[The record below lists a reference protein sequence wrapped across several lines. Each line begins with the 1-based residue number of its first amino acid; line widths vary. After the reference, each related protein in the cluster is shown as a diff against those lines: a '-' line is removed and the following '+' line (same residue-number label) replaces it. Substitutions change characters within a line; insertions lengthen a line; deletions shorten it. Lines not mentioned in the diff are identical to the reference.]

1 MRKLLTA
8 VCLLVAVGSHAAS
21 QQKAL
26 QASWVHNDCL
36 IATAD
41 DMTTLANR
49 LIASQSVVA
58 WRGERLG
65 LEAVVQTDATNEP
78 LMLRLK
84 AKGKTASQWEAKAD
98 FLGWVLTDSFN
109 TCGNHPDNLEP
120 YLVPDII
127 GGGEQ
132 PKDCKLRPV
141 WCTIEVPYNCKT
153 GRYEWLLEVVG
164 SESKRTLARLPLR
177 VEVVGRTLPR
187 PQEQQFH
194 LDYWQQPYSVSRFY
208 NVPRWSQQH
217 YDLLRP
223 YLQMLARAGQKVVTT
238 VLFYE
243 PWGAQSN
250 DKFDAMVRTTR
261 EKDGTWSY
269 DYSVFD
275 HYVELCDSCGIN
287 KQINC
292 FSMVPWDMTFRYF
305 DAFSQQYIDLK
316 AKTDSPAYQEL
327 WTEFLKAFARHLKE
341 KGWFEKTCI
350 AMDER
355 GEKPMRD
362 AWNLV
367 QQAVPGMKMAMAGHH
382 TAELAENLYDFCIGY
397 NDRFTEEELRRR
409 HERGMVSTTYICCST
424 KRPNTFTNSHPV
436 EAVYIPLNAIANGF
450 DGYLHWSWMN
460 WTDDPLHDS
469 RFKFFAPGD
478 TYVIYPGPCS
488 SPKWERFIEGIQL
501 AEMVR
506 LRRQQ
511 LERSNTPAA
520 REQLNGLTA
529 ALAAFRDTDP
539 GTTEEIAEKVK
550 RLQELVNTK

>member
-1 MRKLLTA
+1 MRKLLSA
-8 VCLLVAVGSHAAS
+8 ICLLIAVGCHAAS

-36 IATAD
+36 IATTD

-58 WRGERLG
+58 WRGEHLG
-65 LEAVVQTDATNEP
+65 LEAVVQTDATSEP

-84 AKGKTASQWEAKAD
+84 AKGKTASLWEAKAD

-109 TCGNHPDNLEP
+109 TCGNHPDDLEP

-132 PKDCKLRPV
+132 PKECKLR
-141 WCTIEVPYNCKT
+141 TIEVPYNCKA
-153 GRYEWLLEVVG
+153 GRYEWQLEVVG

-275 HYVELCDSCGIN
+275 HYVELCDSCGIS

-327 WTEFLKAFARHLKE
+327 WTEFLKAFAQHLKE

-367 QQAVPGMKMAMAGHH
+367 QKAVPGMKMAMAGNH

-501 AEMVR
+501 AEKVR
-506 LRRQQ
+506 LVRQQ
-511 LERSNTPAA
+511 LERSNNSAA
-520 REQLNGLTA
+520 LEQLNA
-529 ALAAFRDTDP
+529 ALAAFRDIDP

-550 RLQELVNTK
+550 RLKESVNK

>member
-1 MRKLLTA
+1 MRKLLLA

-26 QASWVHNDCL
+26 QASWVQNDCL
-36 IATAD
+36 IAATD
-41 DMTTLANR
+41 EMTTLANR
-49 LIASQSVVA
+49 LIASQSVIA

-65 LEAVVQTDATNEP
+65 LEAVVQTDATSEP
-78 LMLRLK
+78 LALRLK

-109 TCGNHPDNLEP
+109 TCGNHPDDLEP

-127 GGGEQ
+127 GGEQ
-132 PKDCKLRPV
+132 PKECKLRPV
-141 WCTIEVPYNCKT
+141 WCTIEVPYNCKA
-153 GRYEWLLEVVG
+153 GRYEWQLEVVG

-269 DYSVFD
+269 DYTVFD

-327 WTEFLKAFARHLKE
+327 WTEFLKAFAQHLKE

-367 QQAVPGMKMAMAGHH
+367 QKAVPGMKMAMAGHH

-397 NDRFTEEELRRR
+397 LDRFTEKELRRR

-501 AEMVR
+501 AEKVR
-506 LRRQQ
+506 LVRQQ
-511 LERSNTPAA
+511 LERSNNSAA
-520 REQLNGLTA
+520 LEQLNA
-529 ALAAFRDTDP
+529 AIAAFRDIDP
-539 GTTEEIAEKVK
+539 GTTEEIAEKVA
-550 RLQELVNTK
+550 RLQELVNK

>member
-1 MRKLLTA
+1 MKRQTLILS
-8 VCLLVAVGSHAAS
+8 CLL
-21 QQKAL
+21 L
-26 QASWVHNDCL
+26 PL
-36 IATAD
+36 
-41 DMTTLANR
+41 TLLAQVQMAWTSKDK
-49 LIASQSVVA
+49 LIASDATMSVLPLEKTATVKA
-58 WRGERLG
+58 WRGERVG
-65 LEAVVQTDATNEP
+65 LEAVVKADAASEP
-78 LMLRLK
+78 LSLRLK
-84 AKGKTASQWEAKAD
+84 AKGKAARQWEAKAD

-109 TCGNHPDNLEP
+109 TCGNHPDNLPP

-132 PKDCKLRPV
+132 PDECRLRPL
-141 WCTIEVPYNCKT
+141 WCTLEVPYTCKA
-153 GRYEWLLEVVG
+153 GRYEWQLEVVG
-164 SESKRTLARLPLR
+164 RESRRTLARLPLR
-177 VEVVGRTLPR
+177 VEVVDRTLPR

-217 YDLLRP
+217 YNLLRP
-223 YLQMLARAGQKVVTT
+223 YLQLLARAGQKVVTT

-341 KGWFEKTCI
+341 NGWFEKTCI

-367 QQAVPGMKMAMAGHH
+367 QQAVPGMKMAMAGNH

-436 EAVYIPLNAIANGF
+436 EAVYIPLNAVANGF

-501 AEMVR
+501 AEKVR

-520 REQLNGLTA
+520 QEQLNALNA

-539 GTTEEIAEKVK
+539 GTTEEIAGKVK
-550 RLQELVNTK
+550 QLKEIVNK

>member
-1 MRKLLTA
+1 MTMRKLLLA

-26 QASWVHNDCL
+26 QASWVQNDCL
-36 IATAD
+36 IAATD
-41 DMTTLANR
+41 EMTTLANR

-65 LEAVVQTDATNEP
+65 LEAVVQTDATSEP
-78 LMLRLK
+78 LALRLK

-109 TCGNHPDNLEP
+109 TCGNHPDDLEP

-127 GGGEQ
+127 GGEQ
-132 PKDCKLRPV
+132 PKECKLRPV
-141 WCTIEVPYNCKT
+141 WCTIEVPYNCKA
-153 GRYEWLLEVVG
+153 GRYEWQLEVVG

-269 DYSVFD
+269 DYTVFD

-327 WTEFLKAFARHLKE
+327 WTEFLKAFAQHLKE

-367 QQAVPGMKMAMAGHH
+367 QKAVPGMKMAMAGHH

-397 NDRFTEEELRRR
+397 LDRFTEKELRRR

-501 AEMVR
+501 AEKVR

-511 LERSNTPAA
+511 LERCNTAA
-520 REQLNGLTA
+520 ALEQLNGLTA
-529 ALAAFRDTDP
+529 ALAAFRETDP
-539 GTTEEIAEKVK
+539 GTTEEIAEKVA
-550 RLQELVNTK
+550 RLQELVNR

>member
-1 MRKLLTA
+1 MRKLLLA

-26 QASWVHNDCL
+26 QASWVQNDCL

-65 LEAVVQTDATNEP
+65 LEAVVQTDATSEP
-78 LMLRLK
+78 LTLRLK
-84 AKGKTASQWEAKAD
+84 AKGKTASQWEAKAE

-109 TCGNHPDNLEP
+109 TCGNHPDDLEP

-132 PKDCKLRPV
+132 PKECKLRPV
-141 WCTIEVPYNCKT
+141 WCTLEVPYNCKA
-153 GRYEWLLEVVG
+153 GRYEWQLEVVG
-164 SESKRTLARLPLR
+164 SETKRTLARLPLR

-250 DKFDAMVRTTR
+250 DKFDAMVKTTR

-269 DYSVFD
+269 DYTVFD

-327 WTEFLKAFARHLKE
+327 WTEFLKAFAQHLKE

-367 QQAVPGMKMAMAGHH
+367 QKAVPGMKMAMAGHH

-397 NDRFTEEELRRR
+397 RDRFTEEELARR

-460 WTDDPLHDS
+460 WTDDP
-469 RFKFFAPGD
+469 
-478 TYVIYPGPCS
+478 YVIYPGPCS

-501 AEMVR
+501 AEKVR
-506 LRRQQ
+506 LVRQQ

-520 REQLNGLTA
+520 REQLNALTA
-529 ALAAFRDTDP
+529 ALAAFRDIDP
-539 GTTEEIAEKVK
+539 GTTEEIAEKVA
-550 RLQELVNTK
+550 RLQELVNK

>member
-1 MRKLLTA
+1 MRKLLLA

-26 QASWVHNDCL
+26 QASWVQNDCL
-36 IATAD
+36 IAATD
-41 DMTTLANR
+41 EMTTLANR

-65 LEAVVQTDATNEP
+65 LEAVVQTDATSEP
-78 LMLRLK
+78 LALRLK

-109 TCGNHPDNLEP
+109 TCGNHPDDLEP

-127 GGGEQ
+127 GGEQ
-132 PKDCKLRPV
+132 PKECKLRPV
-141 WCTIEVPYNCKT
+141 WCTIEVPYNCKA
-153 GRYEWLLEVVG
+153 GRYEWQLEVVG

-269 DYSVFD
+269 DYTVFD

-327 WTEFLKAFARHLKE
+327 WTEFLKAFAQHLKE

-367 QQAVPGMKMAMAGHH
+367 QKAVPGMKMAMAGHH

-397 NDRFTEEELRRR
+397 LDRFTEKELRRR

-501 AEMVR
+501 AEKVR

-511 LERSNTPAA
+511 LERCNTAA
-520 REQLNGLTA
+520 ALEQLNGLTA
-529 ALAAFRDTDP
+529 ALAAFRETDP
-539 GTTEEIAEKVK
+539 GTTEEIAEKVA
-550 RLQELVNTK
+550 RLQELVNR

>member
-1 MRKLLTA
+1 MRKLLLA

-26 QASWVHNDCL
+26 QASWVQNDCL
-36 IATAD
+36 IAATD
-41 DMTTLANR
+41 EMTTLANR

-65 LEAVVQTDATNEP
+65 LEAVVQTDATSEP
-78 LMLRLK
+78 LALRLK

-109 TCGNHPDNLEP
+109 TCGNHPDDLEP

-127 GGGEQ
+127 GGEQ
-132 PKDCKLRPV
+132 PKECKLRPV
-141 WCTIEVPYNCKT
+141 WCTIEVPYNCKA
-153 GRYEWLLEVVG
+153 GRYEWQLEVVG

-269 DYSVFD
+269 DYTVFD

-327 WTEFLKAFARHLKE
+327 WTEFLKAFAQHLKE

-367 QQAVPGMKMAMAGHH
+367 QKAVPGMKMAMAGHH

-397 NDRFTEEELRRR
+397 LDRFTEKELRRR

-501 AEMVR
+501 AEKVR
-506 LRRQQ
+506 LVRQQ
-511 LERSNTPAA
+511 LERSNNSAA
-520 REQLNGLTA
+520 LEQLNA
-529 ALAAFRDTDP
+529 AIAAFRDIDP
-539 GTTEEIAEKVK
+539 GTTEEIAEKVA
-550 RLQELVNTK
+550 RLQELVNK

>member
-1 MRKLLTA
+1 MRKLLLA

-26 QASWVHNDCL
+26 QASWVQNDCL
-36 IATAD
+36 IAATD
-41 DMTTLANR
+41 EMTTLANR

-65 LEAVVQTDATNEP
+65 LEAVVQTDATSEP
-78 LMLRLK
+78 LALRLK

-109 TCGNHPDNLEP
+109 TCGNHPDDLEP

-127 GGGEQ
+127 GGEQ
-132 PKDCKLRPV
+132 PKECKLRPV
-141 WCTIEVPYNCKT
+141 WCTIEVPYNCKA
-153 GRYEWLLEVVG
+153 GRYEWQLEVVG

-177 VEVVGRTLPR
+177 MEVVGRTLPR

-250 DKFDAMVRTTR
+250 DKFDAMVKTTR
-261 EKDGTWSY
+261 EKDGSWSY
-269 DYSVFD
+269 DYTVFD

-327 WTEFLKAFARHLKE
+327 WTEFLKAFAQHLKE

-367 QQAVPGMKMAMAGHH
+367 QKAVPGMKMAMAGNH

-397 NDRFTEEELRRR
+397 NDRFTEEELARR

-501 AEMVR
+501 AEKVR
-506 LRRQQ
+506 LVRQQ
-511 LERSNTPAA
+511 LERSNNSAA
-520 REQLNGLTA
+520 LEQLNA
-529 ALAAFRDTDP
+529 AIAAFRDIDP
-539 GTTEEIAEKVK
+539 GTTEEIAEKVA
-550 RLQELVNTK
+550 RLQELVNK

>member
-1 MRKLLTA
+1 MKKQTLILS
-8 VCLLVAVGSHAAS
+8 CLL
-21 QQKAL
+21 L
-26 QASWVHNDCL
+26 PL
-36 IATAD
+36 
-41 DMTTLANR
+41 TLLAQVQMAWTSKDK
-49 LIASQSVVA
+49 LIASDATMSVLPLEKTASVKA
-58 WRGERLG
+58 WRGERVG
-65 LEAVVQTDATNEP
+65 LEAVVKADAASEP
-78 LMLRLK
+78 LSLRLK
-84 AKGKTASQWEAKAD
+84 AKGKAARQWEAKAD

-109 TCGNHPDNLEP
+109 TCGNHPDNLPP

-132 PKDCKLRPV
+132 PEECRLRPV
-141 WCTIEVPYNCKT
+141 WCTLEVPYTCKA
-153 GRYEWLLEVVG
+153 GRYEWQLEVVG
-164 SESKRTLARLPLR
+164 RESRRTLARLPLR
-177 VEVVGRTLPR
+177 VEVVDRTLPR

-217 YDLLRP
+217 YNLLRP
-223 YLQMLARAGQKVVTT
+223 YLQLLARAGQKVVTT

-424 KRPNTFTNSHPV
+424 KRPNT
-436 EAVYIPLNAIANGF
+436 A
-450 DGYLHWSWMN
+450 
-460 WTDDPLHDS
+460 
-469 RFKFFAPGD
+469 
-478 TYVIYPGPCS
+478 
-488 SPKWERFIEGIQL
+488 ERHCQ
-501 AEMVR
+501 R
-506 LRRQQ
+506 LRRLSALVVDELDRRPAPRLPLQV
-511 LERSNTPAA
+511 LRSRRHLRHLSRPLLLAEVGTLHRGHPAGRKGPPRAPAA
-520 REQLNGLTA
+520 RAQQHPRRPRATQCPHH
-529 ALAAFRDTDP
+529 RP
-539 GTTEEIAEKVK
+539 C
-550 RLQELVNTK
+550 RLPRHRPRHHRGDCREGSAPAGAGEPVSKELPF

>member
-36 IATAD
+36 IATTD

-65 LEAVVQTDATNEP
+65 LEAVVQTDATSEP
-78 LMLRLK
+78 LALRLK
-84 AKGKTASQWEAKAD
+84 AKGKAARQWEAKAD

-109 TCGNHPDNLEP
+109 TCGNHPDDLEP

-132 PKDCKLRPV
+132 PKECKLRPV
-141 WCTIEVPYNCKT
+141 WCTIEVPYNCKA
-153 GRYEWLLEVVG
+153 GRYEWQLEVVG

-250 DKFDAMVRTTR
+250 DKFDAMVKTTR

-269 DYSVFD
+269 DYTVFD

-327 WTEFLKAFARHLKE
+327 WTEFLKAFAQHLKE

-367 QQAVPGMKMAMAGHH
+367 QKAVPGMKMAMAGHH

-397 NDRFTEEELRRR
+397 RDRFTEEELTRR

-501 AEMVR
+501 AEKVR
-506 LRRQQ
+506 LVRQQ
-511 LERSNTPAA
+511 LDRSNNSAA
-520 REQLNGLTA
+520 LEQLNA
-529 ALAAFRDTDP
+529 ALATFRDIDP
-539 GTTEEIAEKVK
+539 GTTEEIAEKVA